1 MVKFVAVILL
11 FASSHFCMANEP
23 PGGPPT
29 RAQLIGSWKLIEWPN
44 PDVQKVN
51 PWPMPYQWF
60 AFYEDG
66 RFLSMMNSNDDDYTK
81 KELDLIFSALPSNSP
96 KFELKGQFMTVEN
109 PEIEGY
115 FELWGMNIFTRDMKQ
130 VVKKGD
136 LVMSLADPETLE
148 PIYFRLLRKV
158 K

>member
-1 MVKFVAVILL
+1 
-11 FASSHFCMANEP
+11 
-23 PGGPPT
+23 
-29 RAQLIGSWKLIEWPN
+29 
-44 PDVQKVN
+44 
-51 PWPMPYQWF
+51 
-60 AFYEDG
+60 
-66 RFLSMMNSNDDDYTK
+66 
-81 KELDLIFSALPSNSP
+81 
-96 KFELKGQFMTVEN
+96 MTVEN